1 MINIVPTARH
11 FHTLLM
17 REVARFLW
25 VIHLCGFHDSIACFC
40 ATHTINFITTRN
52 VANLGEQRFTIMWI
66 GFGSTSYTVRRHERH
81 ATREKVR
88 ATSAISLRKPL
99 SFFSTAKGHVCFISV
114 KCKNVKYVLLQEY
127 SCNTTVLYKLSYTN
141 RRARLNCDNCFN
153 PGKTEP
159 ILLLFSGQSLF
170 PYINFLNNV
179 FLFLTHEALLHGV
192 WCAMS
197 VIRSI
202 GRCFVRR

>member
-1 MINIVPTARH
+1 MFLCDTYNKFNYYKKCRKFRRTTIYNYVNRVRFYVLYSKKTWKTCDKEESQSYIGD
-11 FHTLLM
+11 FSKKTL
-17 REVARFLW
+17 V
-25 VIHLCGFHDSIACFC
+25 
-40 ATHTINFITTRN
+40 
-52 VANLGEQRFTIMWI
+52 
-66 GFGSTSYTVRRHERH
+66 
-81 ATREKVR
+81 
-88 ATSAISLRKPL
+88 
-99 SFFSTAKGHVCFISV
+99 FFSTAKGHVCFISV

-141 RRARLNCDNCFN
+141 RRAGLNCDNCFN

-159 ILLLFSGQSLF
+159 ILLLFNGQSLF